1 MQVWVEVWPVAA
13 DQTGIW
19 LVSGDDAWRPLI
31 SVTADTEPHAEIE
44 LILAEHG
51 ALADAQLIHSTSWR
65 VDGPAVILTYI
76 AVLSVIDLVRTR
88 WPSALPISVSVA
100 QAVGAPLTN
109 APNAAP
115 TPRYID
121 VLKHAVRHLA
131 FLLRN
136 DATAA
141 TALTEPW
148 PAHLAEIQPTLAGMY
163 NQVHQPI

>member
-65 VDGPAVILTYI
+65 VDGPA
-76 AVLSVIDLVRTR
+76 
-88 WPSALPISVSVA
+88 ALPISVSVA

-148 PAHLAEIQPTLAGMY
+148 PTHLAEIQPTLAGMY
-163 NQVHQPI
+163 DQVHQPI